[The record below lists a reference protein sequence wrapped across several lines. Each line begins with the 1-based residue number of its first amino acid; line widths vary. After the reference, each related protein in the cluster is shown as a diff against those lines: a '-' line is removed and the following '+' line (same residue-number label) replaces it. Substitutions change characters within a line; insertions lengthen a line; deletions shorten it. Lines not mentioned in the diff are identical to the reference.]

1 MDTLRDYNKLH
12 RIISNENGKEFF
24 EMIRESEDLY
34 MFFSIDK
41 LCVWHNGLNV
51 CTVAETGIDPMTS
64 SFKERAEKIGK
75 KELVE
80 KIKNTPKKYQFG
92 VYLENIDDIRKIVK
106 SGKGNQVERINQQ
119 EIAQIN
125 RKLNDFQIL
134 GLEFAVPQEII
145 ASKPE
150 FDYIAVDTA
159 KKHIYLIEYKC
170 TYNAAIKASSNLE
183 KHYQDM
189 KSLSNHEELIKNT
202 IEDLWKLEKHS
213 EKSFSDYKIIPA
225 FLFTNFDYEF
235 RTPTRKEKL
244 NALINKMK
252 QDSEIVVWNFDKPDD
267 VDFSKYPI
275 PVKDYK
281 I

>member
-12 RIISNENGKEFF
+12 KIISNENGKEFF

-34 MFFSIDK
+34 MFFSINK
-41 LCVWHNGLNV
+41 LNVWHNGLVV
-51 CTVAETGIDPMTS
+51 CTVTENGIDPMK
-64 SFKERAEKIGK
+64 FKERAEKIGK

-119 EIAQIN
+119 EIAQKN

-159 KKHIYLIEYKC
+159 KNHIYLIEYKC
-170 TYNAAIKASSNLE
+170 TYKATIESPSNLE
-183 KHYQDM
+183 KHYLDM
-189 KSLSNHEELIKNT
+189 KSLSSHEELIKNT
-202 IEDLWKLEKHS
+202 IADLWKLEKHS
-213 EKSFSDYKIIPA
+213 EKSFFDYKIIPS

-252 QDSEIVVWNFDKPDD
+252 QDTEIVVWNFDKPDD
-267 VDFSKYPI
+267 VDFSKDPI